1 MNAPLRRWLGTATLA
16 IALVA
21 LASPAWAGNQALM
34 GLLAVLRDNGTIP
47 QQVYEQLRAAAAAED
62 AACAHAAAGAGPGP
76 GTASAAAGHEEAA
89 KQTEVSFGP
98 KGLAVESADGDYSFE
113 LGGRVHID
121 TAWYDDDKTDLGSG
135 SLVRRLRLELGGHLP
150 RDWEYSFG
158 VDFGNNEVSMKSAYL
173 TYTGLKPAEVS
184 VGNFKEPFGLE
195 ELSSSNYITF
205 MERNAITETFAPGRH
220 VGLGATTHGE
230 TWMVAGGVYSGK
242 GVAENDVDQGW
253 SVTGRA
259 VYSPIHD
266 KTHALH
272 LGAAVSHGGSG
283 DEMFRFSVRPD
294 SRVTDT
300 KLVDTG
306 DIAGSHTATLYGLEA
321 AAVCGPL
328 SLQGEYIAAALNRT
342 MGLPDLDF
350 SGWYAFLSWFLT
362 GESRNYKQSRGTF
375 GSLTPLRPFGE
386 GGPGAW
392 ELGARFSHLDLT
404 NADVI
409 GGDQELLT
417 LGVNWYLTQN
427 VRFMANYVDVL
438 NVDRPGS
445 VHDNDEPSVVQVRG
459 QLNF

>member
-1 MNAPLRRWLGTATLA
+1 MNAPLRRWLGAAAL
-16 IALVA
+16 ALVLVP

-62 AACAHAAAGAGPGP
+62 AACAQATAGAGPGP
-76 GTASAAAGHEEAA
+76 GTASAAAPREEAA
-89 KQTEVSFGP
+89 KQTKVSFGP

-121 TAWYDDDKTDLGSG
+121 SAWYDDDKTDLGSG

-150 RDWEYSFG
+150 RDWDYSFG
-158 VDFGNNEVSMKSAYL
+158 VDFGNNKVSMKSAYL
-173 TYTGLKPAEVS
+173 TYTGLEPAEVS

-195 ELSSSNYITF
+195 ELSSSNYMTF

-242 GVAENDVDQGW
+242 GVSQDDVDQGW
-253 SVTGRA
+253 SATARA

-266 KTHALH
+266 DTHVLH
-272 LGAAVSHGGSG
+272 LGAAVSRRGAG
-283 DEMFRFSVRPD
+283 DEMFRFNVRPD

-300 KLVDTG
+300 KLVDTD
-306 DIAGSHTATLYGLEA
+306 DIVGSDTAMLYGLEA

-328 SLQGEYIAAALNRT
+328 SLQGEYIAAALDRT
-342 MGLPDLDF
+342 MGMSDLDF
-350 SGWYAFLSWFLT
+350 SGWYGFLSWFLT
-362 GESRNYKQSRGTF
+362 GESRNYSQSSGKF
-375 GSLTPLRPFGE
+375 GRLSPRRPFGD

-392 ELGARFSHLDLT
+392 EVAARFSHLDLID
-404 NADVI
+404 ADVI
-409 GGDQELLT
+409 GGEQDLLT
-417 LGVNWYLTQN
+417 LGVNWYVTQN
-427 VRFMANYVDVL
+427 IRFMANYVDVL
-438 NVDRPGS
+438 KVDRPGN
-445 VHDNDEPSVVQVRG
+445 VHNNDQPSALQLRG